1 MYLCIL
7 KKIYIMTENDVQV
20 IRNVYLKLYK
30 NTQMAF
36 KRYLH
41 DKVNWDARLIGI
53 KGMRGVGKTTMLLQ
67 HIKETFAKPEEAFYV
82 SLDHFWFQT
91 NSLPNL
97 ADYLYTHGVRHLY
110 LDEVHKYP
118 NWSIIIKNLYDTY
131 DDLTIVYTGSSMLE
145 IDNSKADLSR
155 RQTMYTLEGMSFREY
170 LAFTRTL
177 EVDAVPLEK
186 LLTDHLP
193 IAMNITEGRSI
204 LPIFEKYL
212 RQGYYPFAKEA
223 GRDYHIRLTEVAN
236 LVIESDMPAVEGVS
250 YTTIQKT
257 KQLLMVIAQNVPLVP
272 NISQLCSQL
281 GTTRDSCLKMLYSL
295 DKAGLLSMLT
305 KQPKDYKHLV
315 SPEKIFLNNGNLMYA
330 ITSEVN
336 VGTLRETF
344 FLNQCST
351 MATVTMPKK
360 GDFALNGKYLF
371 EVGGKGKTFQQI
383 ADEPNSYLAVD
394 GIEMGSSNRIPLWMF
409 GLLY

>member
-1 MYLCIL
+1 M
-7 KKIYIMTENDVQV
+7 KKICTMTENDIQL
-20 IRNVYLKLYK
+20 IGNVYIKLYK
-30 NTQMAF
+30 STQLTF
-36 KRYLH
+36 KRYLYN
-41 DKVNWDARLIGI
+41 KINWSARLIGI
-53 KGMRGVGKTTMLLQ
+53 MGMRGVGKTTLLLQ
-67 HIKETFAKPEEAFYV
+67 HIKETFSNPEEAFYV

-91 NSLPNL
+91 NSLPDL

-118 NWSIIIKNLYDTY
+118 NWSMIIKNLYDTY
-131 DDLTIVYTGSSMLE
+131 DDLSIVYTGSSMLE
-145 IDNSKADLSR
+145 IDNSKTDLSR

-170 LAFTRTL
+170 LAFTQKL
-177 EVDAVPLEK
+177 ELDAVPLNR
-186 LLTDHLP
+186 LLTDHLSL
-193 IAMNITEGRSI
+193 AMKITEGRNI

-212 RQGYYPFAKEA
+212 RQGYYPFSKEA
-223 GRDYHIRLTEVAN
+223 GSDYHIRLAEVAN
-236 LVIESDMPAVEGVS
+236 LVIENDMPAVENVS
-250 YTTIQKT
+250 YATIQKT
-257 KQLLMVIAQNVPLVP
+257 KQLLMVIVQNVPLAP

-295 DKAGLLSMLT
+295 DKARLLLMLT

-315 SPEKIFLNNGNLMYA
+315 SPEKIYLNNGNLMYA

-336 VGTLRETF
+336 IGTLRETF

-351 MATVTMPKK
+351 VATVTMPKK
-360 GDFALNGKYLF
+360 GDFVLDGRYLF

-383 ADEPNSYLAVD
+383 ADEPESYLAVD
-394 GIEMGSSNRIPLWMF
+394 GIEIGSGNRIPLWMF